1 MTCTEIRDLFSPY
14 LDRQAS
20 GAQMLAVE
28 SHLQDCRPCRAHHAE
43 LAGAQKLLAGLGPKA
58 APVDLALRLQVA
70 LSQARAESYQRRWE
84 SLQLRWAHAMNAF
97 MFPATAGLVSAVFF
111 FGLMVGFFAIPLN
124 VEASS
129 KDDTP
134 AMLYTPPQLSSSPFV
149 TTVGSMDGSLVV
161 ETFVDANGRVAD
173 YRVLSAPSGT
183 ENLRHELD
191 NMMIFTTFRPAM
203 NLGRPTAGRVVLSF
217 SGVSVKG

>member
-1 MTCTEIRDLFSPY
+1 MSCAEIRDLFSPY

-28 SHLQDCRPCRAHHAE
+28 SHLKSCEPCRGHHAQ
-43 LAGAQKLLAGLGPKA
+43 LAGTQQLLAALAPKK
-58 APVDLALRLQVA
+58 APADLALQLHVA
-70 LSQARAESYQRRWE
+70 LSQARSQSYQRRWE
-84 SLQLRWAHAMNAF
+84 SLQLRWSHAMNAF

-111 FGLMVGFFAIPLN
+111 FGLMIGFFAIPLN

-134 AMLYTPPQLSSSPFV
+134 AMLYTPPQLSSSPFI

-161 ETFVDANGRVAD
+161 ETFVDSNGRVAD
-173 YRVLSAPSGT
+173 YRVLSAPQGT

>member
-1 MTCTEIRDLFSPY
+1 
-14 LDRQAS
+14 
-20 GAQMLAVE
+20 
-28 SHLQDCRPCRAHHAE
+28 
-43 LAGAQKLLAGLGPKA
+43 
-58 APVDLALRLQVA
+58 
-70 LSQARAESYQRRWE
+70 
-84 SLQLRWAHAMNAF
+84 
-97 MFPATAGLVSAVFF
+97 
-111 FGLMVGFFAIPLN
+111 GFFAIPLN

-217 SGVSVKG
+217 SAASRRVGGHGKIARTRDAEGVTPRSGARPRSSRIADP